1 MGLGKAFGQAVRRL
15 TSSNEALE
23 AAQLRRAAAKQGAQS
38 VDTCR
43 DRSRVEIRG
52 TIASLSVQ
60 PVDGTKWL
68 EAELNDG
75 SGSVTLIWMGRRS
88 VPGIQA
94 GSVLRV
100 EGLIS
105 CSGKRRVIFNPR
117 YQLLALPK

>member
-1 MGLGKAFGQAVRRL
+1 MGLGKSLGQAVRRL

-23 AAQLRRAAAKQGAQS
+23 SAQLRRDSARQGAQP

-43 DRSRVEIRG
+43 DRSKVELRG

-60 PVDGTKWL
+60 PVDKTKWL

-75 SGSVTLIWMGRRS
+75 SGAVTLIWMGRRS

-94 GSVLRV
+94 GAVLRV
-100 EGLIS
+100 NGLIS

-117 YQLLALPK
+117 YELLALPR

>member
-1 MGLGKAFGQAVRRL
+1 MGFGKAFGQAVRRL

-23 AAQLRRAAAKQGAQS
+23 SAQLRRESAKQGAQPVS
-38 VDTCR
+38 DCR
-43 DRSRVEIRG
+43 DRSRVEISG
-52 TIASLSVQ
+52 TIANMSVQ
-60 PVDGTKWL
+60 PVDQTKWL

-75 SGSVTLIWMGRRS
+75 SGTVTLIWMGRRS

-94 GSVLRV
+94 GTVLRA

-117 YQLLALPK
+117 YQLLSLPK

>member
-1 MGLGKAFGQAVRRL
+1 MGLGKAFGHAVRRL

-23 AAQLRRAAAKQGAQS
+23 SAQLRRDSERQGAQS
-38 VDTCR
+38 VETCR
-43 DRSRVEIRG
+43 DRSKVEIRG

-60 PVDGTKWL
+60 PVDQTKWL

-75 SGSVTLIWMGRRS
+75 SGAVTLIWMGRRS

-94 GSVLRV
+94 GTVLRV
-100 EGLIS
+100 KGLIS

-117 YQLLALPK
+117 YELLALPK